1 MLVCMHGLTSSGFDF
16 RTVMEGWAKAGIQ
29 AAEPDLVSARAY
41 EETRGEG
48 AARKLMDDLGIQAV
62 SSTNQLHLEENGP
75 FRAQAMEDLKWKVA
89 LAESLGADR
98 LVAPSTASEK
108 HTMADY
114 DQVYE
119 NLHEAAEIARPYN
132 VSLMLEF
139 TRLSTLVNNL
149 RTSLDVVRTINHPNL
164 KFMIDVYHL
173 WAGPSKFEDMDLIH
187 PGEVHHVHFQDTPGI
202 PYVEVAA
209 FKDRVYPGEGIAP
222 LGKIV
227 AKLREKG
234 YDRAL
239 SLELFDPVIQNTDPV
254 QVGARAIETITPYL
268 AGSAT

>member
-1 MLVCMHGLTSSGFDF
+1 
-16 RTVMEGWAKAGIQ
+16 
-29 AAEPDLVSARAY
+29 
-41 EETRGEG
+41 
-48 AARKLMDDLGIQAV
+48 MDDLGIQAV

-119 NLHEAAEIARPYN
+119 NLHEAAEIARPHN

-202 PYVEVAA
+202 PYFEVAA